1 MQSDQNILAKVCNLI
16 EQSRLSSTRCLQ
28 FRITNIRITNTS
40 RPRQLRWS
48 EFKRFWDIFNM
59 VLGKAR
65 MGRDPGRPVRDER
78 RIVSYEIIASD
89 HIGLAAARLL
99 AKRYRGRSVSG
110 LVLMIKSASVHEIDS
125 WSSPS
130 VAISIGVALCSYP
143 HYAAASISP
152 PNRDWGENTTR
163 SRPVTGLLA
172 G

>member
-1 MQSDQNILAKVCNLI
+1 
-16 EQSRLSSTRCLQ
+16 
-28 FRITNIRITNTS
+28 
-40 RPRQLRWS
+40 
-48 EFKRFWDIFNM
+48 
-59 VLGKAR
+59 

-78 RIVSYEIIASD
+78 RIVSCEIIASD

-110 LVLMIKSASVHEIDS
+110 FVLMIKSASVHEIDS

-130 VAISIGVALCSYP
+130 VAMSIGVALCSYP
-143 HYAAASISP
+143 HYAAARTSP
-152 PNRDWGENTTR
+152 PNRDWGEDTTR

>member
-1 MQSDQNILAKVCNLI
+1 MQSGQNILAKVCNLI

-28 FRITNIRITNTS
+28 FRITNAS

-48 EFKRFWDIFNM
+48 EFKRFCDIFNM

-78 RIVSYEIIASD
+78 RIVSCEIIASD

-110 LVLMIKSASVHEIDS
+110 FVLMIKSASVHEIDS

-130 VAISIGVALCSYP
+130 VAMSIGVALCSYP
-143 HYAAASISP
+143 HYAAARTSP
-152 PNRDWGENTTR
+152 PNRDWGEDTTR